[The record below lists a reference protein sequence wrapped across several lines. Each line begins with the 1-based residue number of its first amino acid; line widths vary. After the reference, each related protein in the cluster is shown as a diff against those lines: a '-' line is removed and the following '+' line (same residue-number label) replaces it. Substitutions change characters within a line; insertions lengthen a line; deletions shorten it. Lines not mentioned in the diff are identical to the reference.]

1 MSLPPLSLSPSL
13 HYNLSFPVI
22 VIWLPPHL
30 PTSVSYGNFYTY
42 TYMYIPIP
50 LLTCLL
56 GLCSGLTISPGS
68 DTLLV
73 ESPRRLK
80 RLFTVG
86 GFSSTASII
95 SGIIGAELERFILSA
110 SKLKVFEGRPRQWV
124 LVWAAG
130 QRVQEGCWVLCNS
143 WLGQYAPMHSVVH
156 LHYIETWGR

>member
-1 MSLPPLSLSPSL
+1 MFAFLSLSLSLSLSLTLSPFLPPMSLPPLSLSPSL
-13 HYNLSFPVI
+13 HCNLSFPVI

-73 ESPRRLK
+73 ESPLRLK

-110 SKLKVFEGRPRQWV
+110 SKLKVFEVRPRQ
-124 LVWAAG
+124 
-130 QRVQEGCWVLCNS
+130 
-143 WLGQYAPMHSVVH
+143 
-156 LHYIETWGR
+156 